1 MTCTPWPY
9 RWTCDTPLDDVEPE
23 LAAVAIAGAQD
34 ILWSLS
40 GRRYG
45 ICETEEAYRPPCD
58 QCLPPYGGTFG
69 PGVELALGREKRDCC
84 KIVLTSQPVRQI
96 LRVEVNGEILD
107 PDEYALDMNVLRR
120 VGQCW
125 PCGDGCEEPPVVVTY
140 EWGMDVPA
148 LGELAMGEVAC
159 EILKALQGKDCRL
172 PNNAVSVTR
181 QGVSVQLGD
190 SARLFEQMRLG
201 LPITDMFLM
210 QTNPARLHSRSTVHT
225 VDTARRVR

>member
-23 LAAVAIAGAQD
+23 LADIAIAGAQD

-58 QCLPPYGGTFG
+58 QCLPPYGDSFG
-69 PGVELALGREKRDCC
+69 PGVELALGRERRDCC
-84 KIVLTSQPVRQI
+84 KIHLNRQPVREI
-96 LRVEVNGEILD
+96 LSVVVNGETLD
-107 PDEYALDMNVLRR
+107 PEDYALDLNILRR

-125 PCGDGCEEPPVVVTY
+125 PCGDGCDDPPVVVTY
-140 EWGMDVPA
+140 EYGLDVPPLA
-148 LGELAMGEVAC
+148 ELAMGEVAC
-159 EILKALQGKDCRL
+159 EILKALQGKDCKL

-210 QTNPARLHSRSTVHT
+210 QANPARLPSRSTVHT
-225 VDTARRVR
+225 PDFARRS

>member
-1 MTCTPWPY
+1 VTCTPWPI
-9 RWTCDTPLDDVEPE
+9 RWTCDTPFEDVEPE
-23 LAAVAIAGAQD
+23 LRDIAISGAQD
-34 ILWSLS
+34 ILWNLS

-45 ICETEEAYRPPCD
+45 ICEVEEAYRPPCD
-58 QCLPPYGGTFG
+58 QCLPPHADTFG

-84 KIVLTSQPVRQI
+84 KIHLDSQPVRQI

-107 PDEYALDMNVLRR
+107 PSEYALDMNVLRR
-120 VGQCW
+120 VGRCW
-125 PCGDGCEEPPVVVTY
+125 PCGDGCDEPPVVVLY

-190 SARLFEQMRLG
+190 SAKLFEQMRLG
-201 LPITDMFLM
+201 LPVTDMFLM
-210 QTNPARLHSRSTVHT
+210 AVNPYRLPARSKVFTP
-225 VDTARRVR
+225 DFARRAR